1 MNSRVGLGVLALITL
16 GWGYNWVLM
25 KEALRY
31 AGPFEFLGMRFA
43 LSSVAL
49 FLVLAMT
56 GRSLRLRF
64 GGEVFLIGLL
74 QTACNFGLVTWA
86 LYFGA
91 VGKSAVL
98 TYTMPFWVVLFA
110 WPVLRERPSPGQWLA
125 LLLAFIGLVLLLG
138 TVESV
143 AAMGAAWLAVAAG
156 ATWALGVVIAKRLQ
170 NRERIDAI
178 SMSAWQTLF
187 GGAILIVLGLF
198 FPGRETDWTP
208 YFVFALLY
216 NGLVV
221 GAVGWALWFWVLGRL
236 QAGVASLGVLAT
248 PVIGTLAGVILL
260 GERPSAAEWAGMA
273 LVIVALAIVAL
284 VAGRP
289 GR

>member
-1 MNSRVGLGVLALITL
+1 MNSRTGIGVLALITL
-16 GWGYNWVLM
+16 GWGYNWVVM
-25 KEALRY
+25 KEALHY
-31 AGPFEFLGMRFA
+31 AGPFEFLGLRFA

-49 FLVLAMT
+49 FLVLAIT

-91 VGKSAVL
+91 VGKAAVL
-98 TYTMPFWVVLFA
+98 TYTMPFWVVLLA
-110 WPVLRERPSPGQWLA
+110 WPVLHERPSPSQWVAIALA
-125 LLLAFIGLVLLLG
+125 FAGLLLLFG

-143 AAMGAAWLAVAAG
+143 AAMSAAWLALAAG

-170 NRERIDAI
+170 TRERIDVL

-187 GGAILIVLGLF
+187 GGAVLIVLGLF
-198 FPGRETDWTP
+198 FPGRETTWSP

-221 GAVGWALWFWVLGRL
+221 GAVGWALWFWLLGRL
-236 QAGVASLGVLAT
+236 QAGIASFGVLAT
-248 PVIGTLAGVILL
+248 PVIGTLAGVLLL
-260 GERPSAAEWAGMA
+260 GERPSAAEWTGMA
-273 LVIVALAIVAL
+273 LVIVALAIVARA
-284 VAGRP
+284 AGRP
-289 GR
+289 A